1 MRLFTILLLI
11 PLLALTACSGSDAD
25 QPPLKGERISILDLQ
40 KELISE
46 TTTANSADIKIPPV
60 YKNAFWPQ
68 AGGYPS
74 HVMQNLALNE
84 GELSRVWTADI
95 GDGSGRVPLT
105 AQPIVADGKVFT
117 LDTDSTLSAFEIEN
131 GKRVWKTNVQAPDED
146 EAVIGGGVSFSDGT
160 LYVTSGYNEALAV
173 NPQNGEIVWRVNLMA
188 PARAAPTVMQGR
200 VFITLLNNTI
210 VALNAGNGK
219 IIWEY
224 NSIDE
229 SAGLLGA
236 ASPAADRDVIIPG
249 LSSGDLLALRVEN
262 GALAWQDNLSRA
274 LRLGGISGLADIRA
288 LPVLEGDLIIAISYG
303 GKMAAIDKRTGNR
316 VWQRDI
322 SGSETPWVANNAV
335 YVLNSENELIALDKT
350 NGAIFWMTELKKFK
364 NDKKRQ
370 GPIVWTGPIMAG
382 GRLIVASTNGRII
395 EINPT
400 TGENLRETKTGRTIR
415 IAPIVAGGTL
425 YLLSEDGTLSA
436 YR

>member
-1 MRLFTILLLI
+1 
-11 PLLALTACSGSDAD
+11 
-25 QPPLKGERISILDLQ
+25 
-40 KELISE
+40 
-46 TTTANSADIKIPPV
+46 
-60 YKNAFWPQ
+60 
-68 AGGYPS
+68 
-74 HVMQNLALNE
+74 MQNLALNE
-84 GELSRVWTADI
+84 GELSRIWTADI
-95 GDGSGRVPLT
+95 GEGTGRVPLT

-117 LDTDSTLSAFEIEN
+117 LDTRARLSAFEIEK
-131 GKRVWKTNVQAPDED
+131 GKRVWETDVKAPDED
-146 EAVIGGGVSFSDGT
+146 EAVIGGGASFSDGT

-173 NPQNGEIVWRVNLMA
+173 NPQNGEIVWRVNLIA

-224 NSIDE
+224 NSIGE

-262 GALAWQDNLSRA
+262 GALAWQDNLSRS

-316 VWQRDI
+316 IWQRDI
-322 SGSETPWVANNAV
+322 SGSETPWIANNV
-335 YVLNSENELIALDKT
+335 FYVLNSENELIALDKT
-350 NGAIFWMTELKKFK
+350 NGAIFWMSELKKFE
-364 NDKKRQ
+364 NAQKRQ

-400 TGENLRETKTGRTIR
+400 TGETLRETKTGRTVR

>member
-1 MRLFTILLLI
+1 MRFYTTLLLI
-11 PLLALTACSGSDAD
+11 SLIAVTACSSSGID
-25 QPPLKGERISILDLQ
+25 QPPLKGERLSVLDLQ

-46 TTTANSADIKIPPV
+46 TVTANTADIKIPPV

-68 AGGYPS
+68 SGGYPS
-74 HVMQNLALNE
+74 HVMQNLALSE
-84 GELSRVWTADI
+84 GELSRAWTADI
-95 GDGSGRVPLT
+95 GDGTGRVPLT

-117 LDTDSTLSAFEIEN
+117 IDTRARLSAFEIEK
-131 GKRVWKTNVQAPDED
+131 GDRVWQVSVKAPDED
-146 EAVIGGGVSFSDGT
+146 EAVIGGGVAFSDGT
-160 LYVTSGYNEALAV
+160 LYVTSGYNEALAL
-173 NPQNGEIVWRVNLMA
+173 NPENGDVVWRADLVA

-219 IIWEY
+219 VIWEY
-224 NSIDE
+224 NSIGE

-236 ASPAADRDVIIPG
+236 ASPAADRDIVIPG

-274 LRLGGISGLADIRA
+274 LRLGGIAGLADIRA
-288 LPVLEGDLIIAISYG
+288 LPVLEGDLVIAISYG

-316 VWQRDI
+316 IWQRDI
-322 SGSETPWVANNAV
+322 SGSETPWVANNVV
-335 YVLNSENELIALDKT
+335 YVLNVDNELIALDKRS
-350 NGAIFWMTELKKFK
+350 GAIYWMSELKKFE
-364 NDKKRQ
+364 NAKKRQ
-370 GPIVWTGPIMAG
+370 GPIVWTGPVMAG

-395 EINPT
+395 EINAM
-400 TGENLRETKTGRTIR
+400 TGETIRETKTGRTVR
-415 IAPIVAGGTL
+415 IAPIIAGNTL
-425 YLLSEDGTLSA
+425 YLLSEDGTLTA

>member
-1 MRLFTILLLI
+1 MRFLLSLLVIPTI
-11 PLLALTACSGSDAD
+11 ALSACGSSDTEA
-25 QPPLKGERISILDLQ
+25 PPLEGERISILDLQ

-46 TTTANSADIKIPPV
+46 TAPADASKIEIPSI

-74 HVMQNLALNE
+74 HVMQNLSLNE
-84 GELSRVWTADI
+84 GELERAWTADI

-117 LDTDSTLSAFEIEN
+117 LDTRARLTAFDAQTGDDLWRTDVKDLE
-131 GKRVWKTNVQAPDED
+131 ED
-146 EAVIGGGVSFSDGT
+146 EADIGGGDSFSDGT
-160 LYVTSGYNEALAV
+160 LYVTSGYDEALAI
-173 NPQNGEIVWRVNLMA
+173 NPSNGEIAWRADLIA

-224 NSIDE
+224 NSIGE

-236 ASPAADRDVIIPG
+236 ASPAADRDVVIPG
-249 LSSGDLLALRVEN
+249 LSSGDIVALRVEN

-274 LRLGGISGLADIRA
+274 VRLGGISGLADIRA
-288 LPVLEGDLIIAISYG
+288 LPVLEGDLVIAISYG
-303 GKMAAIDKRTGNR
+303 GKIAAIDKRTGNR
-316 VWQRDI
+316 IWERNI
-322 SGSETPWVANNAV
+322 SGSETPWIGANAV
-335 YVLNSENELIALDKT
+335 YVLNNENELIALDKT
-350 NGAIFWMTELKKFK
+350 NGAVFWMSELKKFE
-364 NDKKRQ
+364 NAKKRES
-370 GPIVWTGPIMAG
+370 PVVWTGPVMAG
-382 GRLIVASTNGRII
+382 NRLIVAGTGGRMVEVNPKTGAII
-395 EINPT
+395 
-400 TGENLRETKTGRTIR
+400 RETKTGRNVR
-415 IAPIVAGGTL
+415 ISPVVAGNTL
-425 YLLSEDGTLSA
+425 YLIGENGTLSA

>member
-1 MRLFTILLLI
+1 MRLFTALLLI
-11 PLLALTACSGSDAD
+11 PLLSLTSCSSSDDGQA
-25 QPPLKGERISILDLQ
+25 PLKGERISVLDLQ
-40 KELISE
+40 KELIAE
-46 TTTANSADIKIPPV
+46 TETANATDIKIPPV

-84 GELSRVWTADI
+84 GELTRVWTADI

-117 LDTDSTLSAFEIEN
+117 LDTDASLSAFEIEK
-131 GKRVWKTNVQAPDED
+131 GKRVWKTDVQAPDED
-146 EAVIGGGVSFSDGT
+146 ESVIGGGVSFSDGT

-173 NPQNGEIVWRVNLMA
+173 NPENGDIVWRVNLIA

-219 IIWEY
+219 VIWEY
-224 NSIDE
+224 NSIGE

-316 VWQRDI
+316 IWQRDI
-322 SGSETPWVANNAV
+322 SGSETPWIANNAV
-335 YVLNSENELIALDKT
+335 YVLNSENELLALDKT
-350 NGAIFWMTELKKFK
+350 NGAIYWMSELKKFE
-364 NDKKRQ
+364 NAKKRQ
-370 GPIVWTGPIMAG
+370 NPIVWTGPIMAG

-395 EINPT
+395 EIHPT
-400 TGENLRETKTGRTIR
+400 TGETLRETKTGRTVR
-415 IAPIVAGGTL
+415 IAPVVASNTL